1 MKTRLED
8 VLSRLLLVGLS
19 LAVLL
24 MLAGVV
30 LAAVDVDRE
39 VGHVSSI
46 SDWPRAVAGLEPAG
60 FLDLGLLV
68 LLATPVARVLG
79 LLVGFTRRR
88 ARFFSAVSLVVLII
102 LALSA
107 YLGFSSG

>member
-30 LAAVDVDRE
+30 LAAVDVDSQL
-39 VGHVSSI
+39 GHVSSI

-88 ARFFSAVSLVVLII
+88 VWFFSAISLIVLLVLVLSLVIGLR
-102 LALSA
+102 
-107 YLGFSSG
+107 G